1 MIFMS
6 IVDLIFPIVCVGC
19 GKEGEYICSKC
30 FAKIH
35 QPAQICPMCCKPSID
50 GWTHAR
56 CRNNSG
62 LDRLIIGL
70 PYKGLVQKCLKKVKY
85 KSAWDI
91 IKFLYMKSN
100 FVGFDDSII
109 TAVPMW
115 GGKEQSR
122 GFNQAEIFAQLI
134 SKQFNSKS
142 LKLLERVRD
151 TKPMFGLNKNE
162 RKLNVRDSFRMKS
175 GRDLDISE
183 KKMLLVDD
191 VWTTGATMRE
201 CVTVLKRSGAK
212 EIWAV
217 VLAW

>member
-1 MIFMS
+1 
-6 IVDLIFPIVCVGC
+6 
-19 GKEGEYICSKC
+19 
-30 FAKIH
+30 
-35 QPAQICPMCCKPSID
+35 
-50 GWTHAR
+50 
-56 CRNNSG
+56 
-62 LDRLIIGL
+62 
-70 PYKGLVQKCLKKVKY
+70 
-85 KSAWDI
+85 
-91 IKFLYMKSN
+91 
-100 FVGFDDSII
+100 
-109 TAVPMW
+109 MW